1 MRIIRNAVEGREQLL
16 VRRTLQAE
24 ELPMDIRETTFR
36 AFGQELSPDE
46 VVRRIIRDVRED
58 GDNAV
63 HYYNTRFDGAQEQR
77 DLRVSPDEV
86 RAAYDEVDG
95 EIVEAL
101 KFAAERIRRYHE
113 QQMRG
118 AFFDFSQNGLGQMT
132 RAIQRVGIYV
142 PGTRAPLPSTVL
154 MCAVPARVAGCE
166 EVYITSAVLPD
177 GNVPAVKLV
186 AADVAGVDGVFRAGG
201 AQGIAAFAYGT
212 ESIPRVDKICG
223 PGGLFVTIAKK
234 QVFGDVGIDSVYG
247 PTETVVIA
255 DESADPELVAADLLA
270 QAEHDALASPILL
283 TPSHY
288 LADEVAKCIE
298 RQLRDMERAKIAS
311 AALESRGGCIL
322 VNDIDHAIELA
333 NEYAPEHLCLLVENP
348 TAYVPKVRNAGG
360 LFLGES
366 SPEAIGDY
374 TAGPSHTMPTGG
386 SARWSSPLSVN
397 DFIKTTSIVNIP
409 EDLTEE
415 LARAASVLA
424 RAEGLTG
431 HAHAVER
438 RIQGR

>member
-1 MRIIRNAVEGREQLL
+1 MRIIRNAEEGRTLL
-16 VRRTLQAE
+16 LSRKPLEDDA
-24 ELPMDIRETTFR
+24 LPMDIRETTFK

-46 VVRRIIRDVRED
+46 VVRRVIRDVRDD

-63 HYYNTRFDGAQEQR
+63 RFYNTRFDNAPTVE
-77 DLRVSPDEV
+77 LRVAEAEIQ
-86 RAAYDEVDG
+86 AAYAEVSD

-113 QQMRG
+113 QQLRG
-118 AFFDFSQNGLGQMT
+118 SFFEFNQGGLGQLT
-132 RAIQRVGIYV
+132 RPIQRIGLYI
-142 PGTRAPLPSTVL
+142 PGTAAPLPSTVL
-154 MCAVPARVAGCE
+154 MCAIPARVAGVDE
-166 EVYITSAVLPD
+166 LYMTSPALPD
-177 GNVPAVKLV
+177 GSISPVKLV
-186 AADVAGVDGVFRAGG
+186 AAHIAGVDAVFKAGG
-201 AQGIAAFAYGT
+201 AQGVAAFAYGT
-212 ESIPRVDKICG
+212 ETIPRVDKICG

-234 QVFGDVGIDSVYG
+234 QVFGDVGIDSIYG

-288 LADEVAKCIE
+288 LADQVNAAID
-298 RQLRDMERAKIAS
+298 RQLKGMERAKIAI
-311 AALESRGGCIL
+311 AAFENRGGCIL
-322 VNDIDHAIELA
+322 VNDIDHAIDLA
-333 NEYAPEHLCLLVENP
+333 NYYAPEHLCLMVENP
-348 TAYVPKVRNAGG
+348 MAYASKVRNAGG

-397 DFIKTTSIVNIP
+397 DFLKIISVINIP
-409 EDLTEE
+409 EEMTEE

-431 HAHAVER
+431 HARAVER

>member
-1 MRIIRNAVEGREQLL
+1 MRIIRNAEEGRRLL
-16 VRRTLQAE
+16 LDRKPLEAE
-24 ELPMDIRETTFR
+24 ELPMSIRETTFKT
-36 AFGQELSPDE
+36 FGAELTPDE

-63 HYYNTRFDGAQEQR
+63 RFYNSQLDGGHSEE
-77 DLRVSPDEV
+77 LVVSPEEM
-86 RAAYDEVDG
+86 RAAYDQVDS
-95 EIVEAL
+95 ELVDAL
-101 KFAAERIRRYHE
+101 KFAADRIRRYHE
-113 QQMRG
+113 QQLRG
-118 AFFDFSQNGLGQMT
+118 SVFDFNQNGLGQMT

-154 MCAVPARVAGCE
+154 MCAVPARVAGCD
-166 EVYITSAVLPD
+166 EVYITSPVLPD
-177 GNVPAVKLV
+177 GSIPAAKLV
-186 AADVAGVDGVFRAGG
+186 AADIAGVDAVYKAGG
-201 AQGIAAFAYGT
+201 AQGVAALAYGT
-212 ESIPRVDKICG
+212 ESIRRVDKICG

-234 QVFGDVGIDSVYG
+234 QVFGDVGIDSIYG
-247 PTETVVIA
+247 PTETIVIA
-255 DESADPELVAADLLA
+255 DESADPEMVASDLLA
-270 QAEHDALASPILL
+270 QAEHDPLASPILL

-288 LADEVAKCIE
+288 LADEVSRAID
-298 RQLRDMERAKIAS
+298 RQLRDMERAKIAR
-311 AALESRGGCIL
+311 AALDNRGGCIL

-333 NEYAPEHLCLLVENP
+333 NHYAPEHLCLLVEQP
-348 TAYVPKVRNAGG
+348 MAYAAKVRNAGG

-397 DFIKTTSIVNIP
+397 DFLKITSVVNIP
-409 EDLTEE
+409 AEITEE
-415 LARAASVLA
+415 LARAASIIA

>member
-1 MRIIRNAVEGREQLL
+1 MRIIRNAEEGRKLL
-16 VRRTLQAE
+16 LDRKPLDND
-24 ELPMDIRETTFR
+24 ELPMAIRETTFKT
-36 AFGQELSPDE
+36 FGAELSPDE

-63 HYYNTRFDGAQEQR
+63 RFYNSQLDGGQAEQ
-77 DLRVSPDEV
+77 LRVSPEEM
-86 RAAYDEVDG
+86 RAAYDQVDQDL
-95 EIVEAL
+95 IDAL
-101 KFAAERIRRYHE
+101 KFASGRIRRYHE
-113 QQMRG
+113 QQLRG
-118 AFFDFSQNGLGQMT
+118 SVFDFNHDGLGQMT

-154 MCAVPARVAGCE
+154 MCAVPARVAGCD
-166 EVYITSAVLPD
+166 EVYITSPVLPD
-177 GNVPAVKLV
+177 GSVPASKLV
-186 AADVAGVDGVFRAGG
+186 AADIAGVDGVFKAGG
-201 AQGIAAFAYGT
+201 AQGVAAFAYGT
-212 ESIPRVDKICG
+212 ETIQRVDKICG

-234 QVFGDVGIDSVYG
+234 QVFGDVGIDSIYG

-255 DESADPELVAADLLA
+255 DESADPEMVASDLLA

-288 LADEVAKCIE
+288 LADEVAKAIE
-298 RQLRDMERAKIAS
+298 RQLKDMERAKIARAS
-311 AALESRGGCIL
+311 LDNRGGCIL

-333 NEYAPEHLCLLVENP
+333 NHYAPEHLCLLVEQP
-348 TAYVPKVRNAGG
+348 MAYAAKVRNAGG

-397 DFIKTTSIVNIP
+397 DFLKITSIVNIP
-409 EDLTEE
+409 GEITEE
-415 LARAASVLA
+415 LARAASVIA

>member
-1 MRIIRNAVEGREQLL
+1 MRIIRNAEEGRKLL
-16 VRRTLQAE
+16 LERRPLEIDQ
-24 ELPMDIRETTFR
+24 LPMEMRELTFR

-46 VVRRIIRDVRED
+46 VVRRVIRDVRED

-63 HYYNTRFDGAQEQR
+63 RFYNSLFDSASAD
-77 DLRVSPDEV
+77 DLRVTDGEI
-86 RAAYDEVDG
+86 RAAYDEVDADV
-95 EIVEAL
+95 VEAL
-101 KFAAERIRRYHE
+101 NFAADRVRHYHE
-113 QQMRG
+113 LQLRG
-118 AFFDFSQNGLGQMT
+118 SMVDFNQNGLGQMR
-132 RAIQRVGIYV
+132 RAIQRVAVYV

-154 MCAVPARVAGCE
+154 MCAIPARVAGVE
-166 EVYITSAVLPD
+166 ELYITSPLLPD
-177 GNVPAVKLV
+177 GSVPPVKLV
-186 AADVAGVDGVFRAGG
+186 AADIAGVDGVFKAGG
-201 AQGIAAFAYGT
+201 SQGIAAFAYGT
-212 ESIPRVDKICG
+212 ETFPRVDKICG

-234 QVFGDVGIDSVYG
+234 QVYGDVGIDSIYG

-255 DESADPELVAADLLA
+255 DESADPEMVASDLLA

-288 LADEVAKCIE
+288 LADEVARAIE
-298 RQLRDMERAKIAS
+298 RQLRDMDRAKIAR
-311 AALESRGGCIL
+311 AALDNRGGCIL

-333 NEYAPEHLCLLVENP
+333 NAYAPEHLCLLVENP
-348 TAYVPKVRNAGG
+348 LAYASKVRNAGG

-397 DFIKTTSIVNIP
+397 DFLKTTSVVNIP
-409 EDLTEE
+409 EGMTEE
-415 LARAASVLA
+415 LARHASVLA

-431 HAHAVER
+431 HARALER

>member
-1 MRIIRNAVEGREQLL
+1 MRIIRNAEEGRKLL
-16 VRRTLQAE
+16 LDRKPLE
-24 ELPMDIRETTFR
+24 NDELPMAIRETTFKT
-36 AFGQELSPDE
+36 FGQELSPEE

-63 HYYNTRFDGAQEQR
+63 KFYNSKLDGGQAEH
-77 DLRVSPDEV
+77 LRVTPDEI
-86 RAAYDEVDG
+86 RAAYDAVDQ
-95 EIVEAL
+95 ELVDAL
-101 KFAAERIRRYHE
+101 KFAAGRIRTYHE

-118 AFFDFSQNGLGQMT
+118 SAFDFNQNGLGQMT

-154 MCAVPARVAGCE
+154 MCAVPARVAGCD
-166 EVYITSAVLPD
+166 EVYVTSPVLPD
-177 GNVPAVKLV
+177 GSIPAAKLV
-186 AADVAGVDGVFRAGG
+186 AADIAGVDGVFKAGG
-201 AQGIAAFAYGT
+201 AQGVAALAYGT
-212 ESIPRVDKICG
+212 ETITRVDKICG

-234 QVFGDVGIDSVYG
+234 QVFGDVGIDSIYG
-247 PTETVVIA
+247 PTETIVIA
-255 DESADPELVAADLLA
+255 DESADPEMVASDLLA
-270 QAEHDALASPILL
+270 QAEHDPLASPILL

-288 LADEVAKCIE
+288 LADEVAKAIE
-298 RQLRDMERAKIAS
+298 RQLKDMERAKIAR
-311 AALESRGGCIL
+311 AALDNRGGCIL

-333 NEYAPEHLCLLVENP
+333 NHYAPEHLCLLVEQP
-348 TAYVPKVRNAGG
+348 MAYASKVRNAGG

-386 SARWSSPLSVN
+386 SARWSSPLSVR
-397 DFIKTTSIVNIP
+397 DFLKVTSVVNIP
-409 EDLTEE
+409 GEMTEE
-415 LARAASVLA
+415 LARYASVIA